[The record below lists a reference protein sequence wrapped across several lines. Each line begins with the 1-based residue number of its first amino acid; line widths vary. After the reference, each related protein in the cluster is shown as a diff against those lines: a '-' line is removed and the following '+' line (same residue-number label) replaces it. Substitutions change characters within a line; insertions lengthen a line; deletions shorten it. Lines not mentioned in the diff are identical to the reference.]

1 MRVRTLLQSFTFRLA
16 LVYVGLFSLSV
27 ILLFLFIFS
36 FATRYVEQQ
45 TIDSIENRFARIQEE
60 YRNNGSEGVERLI
73 TNLVKSDEEGSEI
86 YILLNKENERIAGNL
101 EAWPKYGVTEAK
113 YKNDGE
119 WIHFSIEGTRNYPE
133 PIGVKALTYSL
144 SKWRHVLVGQSLLAQ
159 QKMKQ
164 IILQTLLA
172 SLLVT
177 VAMAFIGA
185 LVITRSVGKRVH
197 VINKSAYSIMHGNL
211 SARIPR
217 TYVNDAFDTL
227 SANLNDML
235 DKIETL
241 LKSLSDFSHN
251 IAHDLRTPLGRIVAR
266 TEAGLRGLKEG
277 SAARRLLEKNVDEM
291 EGLIATFNSILKI
304 SELEANADIQSFA
317 PCNVS
322 ELMEHLV
329 EFYEPLASE
338 KNLTLKA
345 SIAADISLNAEPNL
359 LSQAL
364 ANLIDNAIKFSPT
377 HGTVEVGATQELNR
391 VLLWVADSG
400 AGIPESYRD
409 KVFEKFFRM
418 EESRSAAGNGLGLSL
433 VAAVARIHRAQI
445 VLSDNAPGLRAEIIF
460 ALSIV

>member
-1 MRVRTLLQSFTFRLA
+1 MQARRLLQSFTFRLA

-27 ILLFLFIFS
+27 ILLFFFIYS

-45 TIDSIENRFARIQEE
+45 TIETIENRFARIHEE
-60 YRNNGSEGVERLI
+60 YKNNGSEGAEQLI
-73 TNLVKSDEEGSEI
+73 ANLIKSDEEGSEI
-86 YILLNKENERIAGNL
+86 YILLNKDGERIAGNL
-101 EAWPKYGVTEAK
+101 EAWPKYGVTEEK
-113 YKNDGE
+113 YGTKGE
-119 WIHFSIEGTRNYPE
+119 WIHFAIEGTRNYPQS
-133 PIGVKALTYSL
+133 IGVKALTYPL
-144 SKWRHVLVGQSLLAQ
+144 SKWRQLLVGQSLLAQ

-164 IILQTLLA
+164 IILQTFWA

-197 VINKSAYSIMHGNL
+197 VINRSAYSIMHGNL

-251 IAHDLRTPLGRIVAR
+251 IAHDLRTPLGRIIAR
-266 TEAGLRGLKEG
+266 TEAGLRGMKET
-277 SAARRLLEKNVDEM
+277 SAARRLLEKNVDDM

-304 SELEANADIQSFA
+304 SELEANADTQSFNE
-317 PCNVS
+317 CDVS
-322 ELMEHLV
+322 TLMEHLV

-338 KNLTLKA
+338 KKLTLHA
-345 SIAADISLNAEPNL
+345 YISPAITLNAEPNL

-364 ANLIDNAIKFSPT
+364 ANLIDNAIKFSPEK
-377 HGTVEVGATQELNR
+377 GSVEVGAEKQGTQ
-391 VLLWVADSG
+391 VKLWVSDSG
-400 AGIPESYRD
+400 TGIPAAYHD
-409 KVFEKFFRM
+409 KEFEKFFRM
-418 EESRSAAGNGLGLSL
+418 EESRSASGNGLGLSM
-433 VAAVARIHRAQI
+433 VAAVARIHRARITLQ
-445 VLSDNAPGLRAEIIF
+445 DNAPGLRAELIF
-460 ALSIV
+460 ER